1 MLKEYTALS
10 KFGIDEINEGD
21 TIQFNERI
29 KMITSFNPLDTY
41 NYQIS
46 NYNSTTTTINTANSN
61 YASMGRMQINSN
73 LSASTAT
80 INSPKRITRISLYN
94 KQIYTYFKK
103 YLKKQAKY
111 VGRNIFI
118 ETPYQPYM
126 YHTTDKLDYRVND
139 CIEVK
144 FGGNFKVHKTYR
156 NKTMLFKILE
166 QKDNIFAAVP
176 ALLDLNMNVQLLI
189 PAYTEKDILYITSTD
204 DVYNH
209 INTCIKKTK
218 YRGWRDKKIDITKI

>member
-10 KFGIDEINEGD
+10 DFGMDEIKTGY

-29 KMITSFNPLDTY
+29 KMITSFSPLDTY
-41 NYQIS
+41 NYRTS
-46 NYNSTTTTINTANSN
+46 NYNSTATTINTSNSN

-103 YLKKQAKY
+103 YLKKHATY

-126 YHTTDKLDYRVND
+126 YHKN
-139 CIEVK
+139 
-144 FGGNFKVHKTYR
+144 YR

-166 QKDNIFAAVP
+166 HKDNIFAAVP
-176 ALLDLNMNVQLLI
+176 ILLDLNMNIQLLI
-189 PAYTEKDILYITSTD
+189 PSYTEKDILYITSTD
-204 DVYNH
+204 DAFNH

-218 YRGWRDKKIDITKI
+218 YRGWRDKKIDVTKF